1 MRNVKNPGS
10 RADFH
15 NVADSGDEHRR
26 IVVFSAHAADFCS
39 RTGGTIALYVS
50 EGVQVHVVAL
60 TFGERGESEDY
71 WRKAGHK
78 SRAQAKKVRAREAEK
93 AADILGATI
102 EFLDYDDYPLVVER
116 DRLEAI
122 ARLLRKQRPGIVLT
136 HWKVD
141 PYNVDHEVTT
151 ASVTRAA
158 TISAVPGFDHD
169 VSAVCQF
176 PQIFGFEPTV
186 PRDDLTG
193 FVPDAYIDITKV
205 FAVKCAALKALR
217 SQTKLVPWYTQWA
230 QYRAAQ
236 MTQWLGQPVK
246 YAEAFRRY
254 TASVGTRL
262 PVIGF

>member
-1 MRNVKNPGS
+1 
-10 RADFH
+10 
-15 NVADSGDEHRR
+15 
-26 IVVFSAHAADFCS
+26 
-39 RTGGTIALYVS
+39 
-50 EGVQVHVVAL
+50 
-60 TFGERGESEDY
+60 
-71 WRKAGHK
+71 
-78 SRAQAKKVRAREAEK
+78 
-93 AADILGATI
+93 
-102 EFLDYDDYPLVVER
+102 
-116 DRLEAI
+116 
-122 ARLLRKQRPGIVLT
+122 
-136 HWKVD
+136 
-141 PYNVDHEVTT
+141 VDHEVTT